1 MGENDDNFW
10 ASIVPGPSERG
21 PLRPSGLYGSFL
33 GSIPTALAP
42 AQPSATT
49 YSQIR
54 EAEQRFE
61 KRLQKLRDIF
71 PIVKGRVVPADDDL
85 PIGDARRLRLAV
97 LFLDICEFSRVPS
110 YDDNDQDKVLKLLKL
125 FMAEMLHVVRA
136 LRGDFEKNTGD
147 GMMAYFKDGTES
159 ECAQRAV
166 DAAVTM
172 HCYND
177 QVISPRLKTNG
188 LPEVRFRVGIETGL
202 VTIANV
208 GVRGDHH
215 SLVAIGNVPNVACKL
230 MNLIQNGGI
239 VLGHYTRNLMSED
252 WQRETSSIG
261 PERFSV
267 GSASVHKRIHS
278 VRRYKGSFFAAA
290 STALIGTSIS
300 SSILDSLLR
309 RASSVWSGPQWLA
322 GFGLL
327 LLSISVV
334 LSVMAIRPRLWNK
347 TPIGF
352 IFWDGI
358 VGHQSAANFSQAIHK
373 TTAHERTSAIAE
385 HLFVLAAIA
394 KRKYAYVNYAVWAAI
409 VGGVLTA
416 IALFLQH
423 TLR

>member
-1 MGENDDNFW
+1 M
-10 ASIVPGPSERG
+10 A
-21 PLRPSGLYGSFL
+21 LSF

-110 YDDNDQDKVLKLLKL
+110 YDDNDQDKVLKLLNL

-230 MNLIQNGGI
+230 MNLISEWWNRPRTLYAQPY
-239 VLGHYTRNLMSED
+239 VRRLAKRNLLD
-252 WQRETSSIG
+252 R
-261 PERFSV
+261 
-267 GSASVHKRIHS
+267 
-278 VRRYKGSFFAAA
+278 
-290 STALIGTSIS
+290 STARIC
-300 SSILDSLLR
+300 D
-309 RASSVWSGPQWLA
+309 
-322 GFGLL
+322 
-327 LLSISVV
+327 
-334 LSVMAIRPRLWNK
+334 
-347 TPIGF
+347 
-352 IFWDGI
+352 
-358 VGHQSAANFSQAIHK
+358 
-373 TTAHERTSAIAE
+373 
-385 HLFVLAAIA
+385 
-394 KRKYAYVNYAVWAAI
+394 
-409 VGGVLTA
+409 
-416 IALFLQH
+416 
-423 TLR
+423 

>member
-1 MGENDDNFW
+1 MNVDN
-10 ASIVPGPSERG
+10 GH
-21 PLRPSGLYGSFL
+21 RP
-33 GSIPTALAP
+33 
-42 AQPSATT
+42 
-49 YSQIR
+49 
-54 EAEQRFE
+54 
-61 KRLQKLRDIF
+61 D
-71 PIVKGRVVPADDDL
+71 
-85 PIGDARRLRLAV
+85 
-97 LFLDICEFSRVPS
+97 
-110 YDDNDQDKVLKLLKL
+110 
-125 FMAEMLHVVRA
+125 
-136 LRGDFEKNTGD
+136 
-147 GMMAYFKDGTES
+147 
-159 ECAQRAV
+159 
-166 DAAVTM
+166 
-172 HCYND
+172 
-177 QVISPRLKTNG
+177 
-188 LPEVRFRVGIETGL
+188 
-202 VTIANV
+202 
-208 GVRGDHH
+208 
-215 SLVAIGNVPNVACKL
+215 
-230 MNLIQNGGI
+230 
-239 VLGHYTRNLMSED
+239 
-252 WQRETSSIG
+252 RETSDFLWEVHRYTNEYI
-261 PERFSV
+261 RFADTKAAFV
-267 GSASVHKRIHS
+267 
-278 VRRYKGSFFAAA
+278 AAA